1 MYIHNLHIFM
11 MCRRPEGVTTTPVL
25 DLRLPMLEDLLKTQ
39 HVQRGTWMKLVV
51 RAKYR
56 KEYVYVDVT
65 LQQNIP
71 KYH

>member
-25 DLRLPMLEDLLKTQ
+25 DARRSSKNTACPA
-39 HVQRGTWMKLVV
+39 WMKLVV

-56 KEYVYVDVT
+56 KEYDYVDVT